1 VARLVS
7 VAVPV
12 PALDLLTYTVPDRHA
27 MPPPGARVVV
37 PLGPRTL
44 TGVVVGEAEPPDG
57 DFELREL
64 RDVLDTEPYLPRDV
78 IELADWVGDYY
89 LAGPGATLSM
99 AMPPHALTNR
109 VDAFRTVRVVS
120 LTAEG
125 HDVASRIET
134 LSAKQ
139 ADVVRQL
146 RGAPDGIPAPQLA
159 ARGIS
164 AAVVARLRTLGLVT
178 VRKERQD
185 RDPFLS
191 GHGATTT
198 IDTAGRALTDE
209 QETALAR
216 LRALADARAFRVALL
231 HGITGSG
238 KTEVYLHL
246 ADAVRHSG
254 RGVLM
259 MVPEIALTPAVAAA
273 FRARFG
279 AGVAIQHS
287 GLSDGER
294 HDQWHRIRRG
304 EVDVVIGTRS
314 AVFTPL
320 ARPGLII
327 VDEEHDTSYKQE
339 ETPRYHGRDV
349 AVLRGKFAGA
359 LVVLGSATPSM
370 ESFHNAR
377 QRRYELISLTRR
389 VLDRPLATVKIV
401 NMREEYADEGPDV
414 ILSRALRSSMQLRLD
429 RREQVLVLLN
439 RRGFATAVV
448 CRQCGGTM
456 ECPNCSVSLTVHTG
470 RREWRARCHYCNF
483 SRIVPKTCPQCAAP
497 YLEHIGFGTE
507 RVESEIQSLFPSARI
522 GRVDRD
528 TIRRRGSLAELLNR
542 FSRQELDILVGTQM
556 IAKGHDFPQVTLVGV
571 ISADV
576 GLGLADFRAAERTF
590 QLLTQ
595 VAGRAGRG
603 QQAGEAIIQ
612 TLFPGHYSIRL
623 ATSQDYP
630 AFFEKEIDFR
640 QKMRYPPLI
649 AMANVVVRGKSYDA
663 AMTAAA
669 DLARRTEERSAGGF
683 VILGPAPA
691 PLTRLRGEHRAQF
704 FLKGTSRVAMRTAL
718 REALAASP
726 EIARRASVDIDP
738 ISVL

>member
-1 VARLVS
+1 MARLVS

-12 PALDLLTYTVPDRHA
+12 PALDLLTYMVPDA
-27 MPPPGARVVV
+27 FATPPAGARVVV
-37 PLGPRTL
+37 PLGRRTL
-44 TGVVVGEAEPPDG
+44 TGVVIGEAEPPPG
-57 DFELREL
+57 DFELRDL
-64 RDVLDTEPYLPRDV
+64 IDVLDTEPYLPRDV

-99 AMPPHALTNR
+99 AMPPHALTHR
-109 VDAFRTVRVVS
+109 VNAFRTVRTVA
-120 LTAEG
+120 LTSEG
-125 HDVASRIET
+125 HDVATRAHT
-134 LSAKQ
+134 LSVKQ
-139 ADVVRQL
+139 ADALAQL
-146 RGAPDGIPAPQLA
+146 KSVPGGIAAPQLA
-159 ARGIS
+159 ARGVS
-164 AAVVARLRTLGLVT
+164 AAVVARLETMGLVT
-178 VRKERQD
+178 VRQERQE
-185 RDPFLS
+185 RDPFAS
-191 GHGATTT
+191 GHGATVAT
-198 IDTAGRALTDE
+198 DTARRALTDE
-209 QETALAR
+209 QEAALGR
-216 LRALADARAFRVALL
+216 LRELAETGEFRVALL

-246 ADAVRHSG
+246 ADAVRRSG

-259 MVPEIALTPAVAAA
+259 LVPEIALTPAIAAV

-279 AGVAIQHS
+279 TGVAIQHS

-304 EVDVVIGTRS
+304 EVDVVVGTRS

-349 AVLRGKFAGA
+349 AVMRGKFAGA

-370 ESFHNAR
+370 ESFYNG
-377 QRRYELISLTRR
+377 QQKRYELISLTRR
-389 VLDRPLATVKIV
+389 VLDRPLASVKIV
-401 NMREEYADEGPDV
+401 NMREEYAEDGPDV
-414 ILSRALRSSMQLRLD
+414 IFSRALRNAMQARLD

-483 SRIVPKTCPQCAAP
+483 SRLVPKTCPQCAAP

-507 RVESEIQSLFPSARI
+507 RVESEIQSLFPEARI
-522 GRVDRD
+522 GRIDRD
-528 TIRRRGSLAELLNR
+528 TIRRRGSLAGLLRR
-542 FSRQELDILVGTQM
+542 FAQQELDVLVGTQM

-603 QQAGEAIIQ
+603 EQAGEAIIQ

-623 ATSQDYP
+623 ATAQDYP

-649 AMANVVVRGKSYDA
+649 AMVNVVVRGKSYDA
-663 AMTAAA
+663 AMEAAA
-669 DLARRTEERSAGGF
+669 VLARRTEEGATGGF

-718 REALAASP
+718 RTALAASP

>member
-139 ADVVRQL
+139 ADVVLQL

-178 VRKERQD
+178 VRKERQE

-198 IDTAGRALTDE
+198 TDTAGRALTDE

-327 VDEEHDTSYKQE
+327 VDEEHDTSYKQ
-339 ETPRYHGRDV
+339 
-349 AVLRGKFAGA
+349 
-359 LVVLGSATPSM
+359 
-370 ESFHNAR
+370 
-377 QRRYELISLTRR
+377 
-389 VLDRPLATVKIV
+389 
-401 NMREEYADEGPDV
+401 
-414 ILSRALRSSMQLRLD
+414 
-429 RREQVLVLLN
+429 
-439 RRGFATAVV
+439 
-448 CRQCGGTM
+448 
-456 ECPNCSVSLTVHTG
+456 
-470 RREWRARCHYCNF
+470 
-483 SRIVPKTCPQCAAP
+483 
-497 YLEHIGFGTE
+497 
-507 RVESEIQSLFPSARI
+507 
-522 GRVDRD
+522 
-528 TIRRRGSLAELLNR
+528 
-542 FSRQELDILVGTQM
+542 
-556 IAKGHDFPQVTLVGV
+556 
-571 ISADV
+571 
-576 GLGLADFRAAERTF
+576 
-590 QLLTQ
+590 
-595 VAGRAGRG
+595 
-603 QQAGEAIIQ
+603 
-612 TLFPGHYSIRL
+612 
-623 ATSQDYP
+623 
-630 AFFEKEIDFR
+630 
-640 QKMRYPPLI
+640 
-649 AMANVVVRGKSYDA
+649 
-663 AMTAAA
+663 
-669 DLARRTEERSAGGF
+669 
-683 VILGPAPA
+683 
-691 PLTRLRGEHRAQF
+691 
-704 FLKGTSRVAMRTAL
+704 
-718 REALAASP
+718 
-726 EIARRASVDIDP
+726 
-738 ISVL
+738 